1 MAAQLIRLGKNE
13 IYFEPKSVY
22 RHSGPLFELFQ
33 LNFIFTILV
42 TLYFLRILTK
52 QKLQQYIAYQNFLIR
67 SIAILL

>member
-1 MAAQLIRLGKNE
+1 MVEKRQFALGDT
-13 IYFEPKSVY
+13 V
-22 RHSGPLFELFQ
+22 FELFQ